1 MEKVTTTSST
11 APTKRS
17 RLAAWWKGVVSEAP
31 QIVGSWDFYVGV
43 PIGIAIALPT
53 ALSDA
58 VAASMGSAFIA
69 ACGIAAAIAT
79 LVITAMTVL
88 IAIIGPNYRL
98 LLDNVAGG
106 VPGVLWPYKVVAVGA
121 VLASLSALCLGIV
134 WPLVVSFPWWATWAL
149 AAIPLALLAWSLLG
163 CVQVVLQVARHFSYN
178 QRADKLAAEVADR
191 RKRA

>member
-1 MEKVTTTSST
+1 MEKVTTTSNT
-11 APTKRS
+11 PTRRS
-17 RLAAWWKGVVSEAP
+17 RLATWWNGVVSETP
-31 QIVGSWDFYVGV
+31 TLVTSWDFCLGV

-53 ALSDA
+53 ALSEA
-58 VAASMGSAFIA
+58 VAESMGSAFIA

-106 VPGVLWPYKVVAVGA
+106 VPGVLWPYKVVAVLA
-121 VLASLSALCLGIV
+121 VLASLTALCLGIV
-134 WPLVVSFPWWATWAL
+134 WPLVISLPWLATWAM
-149 AAIPLALLAWSLLG
+149 AAVPLALLAWSLLG
-163 CVQVVLQVARHFSYN
+163 CIQVVLQVASHFSGN
-178 QRADKLAAEVADR
+178 QRADKLAAEVAQA